1 MSKIYAK
8 TTLSLSLSRKWPLNS
23 KNNKSGFT
31 LLEILLVVG
40 IISILAGI
48 VIVAINPSKQLATV
62 RNTERRSD
70 IKQID
75 SAVTQYYI
83 DNFHFPTSITTS
95 LTEICDTGSV
105 ASTTTAVDGTACGS
119 LVNLSSLVPNYIVA
133 IPKDPQGA
141 IAFLDK
147 IITPAYAAVGG
158 TGYQIMK
165 SSSNKIITK
174 AAKAELDTFIAIGT
188 TTAATSTPEAEPETY
203 TITYSGNSNT
213 GGTAPADQ
221 TKTEDVTL
229 VLRTN
234 SGSLVKTSYAF
245 AGWNT
250 LANGSGTTYAVG
262 ANFTTNATTTLYAKW
277 TANPTYTV
285 TFDANGGTGSM
296 SAQTIEEN
304 TSSNLTSNS
313 FTRTSY
319 TFAGWATTAGGSV
332 AYADGASY
340 TIGSANV
347 TLYAKWTA
355 VWACGASF
363 TDSRDYAVYTTVL
376 IGTQCWMKQNLNVGT
391 RVTGVTTQTN
401 NSIIEKYCYSNDE
414 NNCSTYGGLYQWDEM
429 MGYSTTPGIQ
439 GICPTGW
446 HIPTDTEYKTLVEGQ
461 ATPGCESSTGWQCS
475 PAGSHL
481 SNLTL
486 NHDNSSGFTAL
497 LAGHSNTDGSF
508 NSLSVY
514 TYLWSSLQSGT
525 SAWRR
530 SLYSGYATV
539 YRDTNDKAYGFSVR
553 CLKD

>member
-1 MSKIYAK
+1 MSKFYAK
-8 TTLSLSLSRKWPLNS
+8 STLSLSRNRPLNS
-23 KNNKSGFT
+23 KKRSSGFT

-83 DNFHFPTSITTS
+83 DNFYFPTSITTS

-147 IITPAYAAVGG
+147 LITPAYAAVGG

-174 AAKAELDTFIAIGT
+174 AAKAELDAFIAIGT
-188 TTAATSTPEAEPETY
+188 TTATTTPAGEPETY

-213 GGTAPADQ
+213 GGTAPASQ

-234 SGSLVKTSYAF
+234 SGSLVRTSYVF

-262 ANFTTNATTTLYAKW
+262 ADFTTNATTTLYAKW
-277 TANPTYTV
+277 TANPTYSV

-296 SAQTIEEN
+296 SDQAIDEGASE
-304 TSSNLTSNS
+304 NLTANS

-332 AYADGASY
+332 AYADQASY

-355 VWACGASF
+355 VWACGATI
-363 TDSRDYAVYTTVL
+363 TDSRDSKVYSTVL
-376 IGTQCWMKQNLNVGT
+376 IGAQCWMQQNLNVGT
-391 RVTGVTTQTN
+391 KVTGVTTQTN
-401 NSIIEKYCYSNDE
+401 NPSIEKYCYNNDE
-414 NNCSTYGGLYQWDEM
+414 ANCTTYGGLYQWPEM

-461 ATPGCESSTGWQCS
+461 ATPGCESSTNWQCS

-486 NHDNSSGFTAL
+486 NHDNLSGFTAL
-497 LAGHSNTDGSF
+497 LAGSSNTAGSF
-508 NSLSVY
+508 YDLGVT
-514 TYLWSSLQSGT
+514 TYLWSSSESGG
-525 SAWRR
+525 SAWERHLNSGLASVRR
-530 SLYSGYATV
+530 YTYH
-539 YRDTNDKAYGFSVR
+539 KAYGFSVR